1 MRGCGNDAEA
11 DILSA
16 EPRVQCAFKDSMIHI
31 ICNSHYVSHFAAFFI
46 VAGAKISVVE
56 SCLRFVSRGRLSPDP
71 HSSSERRL
79 CWCLV
84 ELVFPTG
91 EEGRPH
97 PTPGGHRDPLPR
109 PARPEPPATSV
120 HLGPPGSARP
130 SIRVHR
136 RGPPTSGT
144 CAPARAS
151 SEGPDRRGTVGSQTG
166 MI

>member
-71 HSSSERRL
+71 HSSSEL
-79 CWCLV
+79 DCVGVWWSW
-84 ELVFPTG
+84 VF
-91 EEGRPH
+91 RPVKRDG
-97 PTPGGHRDPLPR
+97 PTPPR
-109 PARPEPPATSV
+109 VGTATPSP
-120 HLGPPGSARP
+120 GPQDLSRRRRP
-130 SIRVHR
+130 SISDLRALHALRSECTGADPLR
-136 RGPPTSGT
+136 RQGHARRPGPLQQ
-144 CAPARAS
+144 ARKGG
-151 SEGPDRRGTVGSQTG
+151 ERLVRRLA
-166 MI
+166 

>member
-84 ELVFPTG
+84 ELVF
-91 EEGRPH
+91 RPVRRDG
-97 PTPGGHRDPLPR
+97 PTPPR
-109 PARPEPPATSV
+109 VGTATPSP
-120 HLGPPGSARP
+120 GPQDLSRRRRP
-130 SIRVHR
+130 SISDLRALHALRSECTGADPR
-136 RGPPTSGT
+136 RQGHARRPGPLLK
-144 CAPARAS
+144 ART
-151 SEGPDRRGTVGSQTG
+151 GGGRLVRRLA
-166 MI
+166 